1 MLPVK
6 RLRSLVWSHYAG
18 RADGSFSQLAG
29 MAQQGIVGEGHPGS
43 VVPAD
48 VPEVCLNALD
58 TVRLG
63 LLPAIGP
70 PASDFWRDCSPG
82 QGELWKDKAM
92 LIRGVGMPG
101 KLTAN
106 CA

>member
-1 MLPVK
+1 
-6 RLRSLVWSHYAG
+6 
-18 RADGSFSQLAG
+18 

-48 VPEVCLNALD
+48 VPEVCPNALD
-58 TVRLG
+58 AVRLG

-70 PASDFWRDCSPG
+70 PAFDFGATAPWAG
-82 QGELWKDKAM
+82 QGELWKDKPM